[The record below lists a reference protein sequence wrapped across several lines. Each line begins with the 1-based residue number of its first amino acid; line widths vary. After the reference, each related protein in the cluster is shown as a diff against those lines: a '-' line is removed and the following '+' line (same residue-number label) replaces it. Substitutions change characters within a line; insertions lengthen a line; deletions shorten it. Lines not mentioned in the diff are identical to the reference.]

1 MSDTVT
7 LGLTEATALST
18 AALTAN
24 GADAENARAVPL
36 TFPLF
41 KEAQ

>member
-7 LGLTEATALST
+7 LSLTEATTLST

-24 GADAENARAVPL
+24 GADADMDCSACRAIARP
-36 TFPLF
+36 
-41 KEAQ
+41 